1 MDRSVISVPCVDVV
15 IPVYNGR
22 ETIHAALASVM
33 SQQGEWIHR
42 IIVVDDGSTDDTA
55 EVVERLASPLI
66 ELVRTVNQGVS
77 KARNLGVEKSTAEW
91 IAFIDAD
98 DLWMPEKLQIQIAA
112 ARKYGVG
119 FVCGSAVKTSVRSSG
134 YVSAESLTRG
144 NFIATSSV
152 LVSREILI
160 RNSPIFTPG
169 LSFAEDYLAWL
180 KCLTL
185 TQGFF
190 ISECLVEYSL
200 SARPRYRL
208 QQIIRSFLTLNAKYF
223 IFLSEVEFPRWRRCR
238 LAIYLLAGS
247 FISFLSILKRF
258 IQAYGREFDW

>member
-1 MDRSVISVPCVDVV
+1 MDHSLIGVPCVDVV

-22 ETIHAALASVM
+22 DTILAALASVI
-33 SQQGEWIHR
+33 SQKGEWIHR
-42 IIVVDDGSTDDTA
+42 IIVVDDGSTDDTP
-55 EVVERLASPLI
+55 EVVEGLANPLI

-98 DLWMPEKLQIQIAA
+98 DLWMPEKLQTQIAT
-112 ARKYGVG
+112 ARKYGAG
-119 FVCGSAVKTSVRSSG
+119 FVCGSAVKTSVRPSG

-152 LVSREILI
+152 LVRREILI

-180 KCLTL
+180 KCLIS

-190 ISECLVEYSL
+190 ISECLVEYSI

-208 QQIIRSFLTLNAKYF
+208 QQIIRSFLILNVKYSV
-223 IFLSEVEFPRWRRCR
+223 FLREIEFPRWRRCR
-238 LAIYLLAGS
+238 LAIYLFAGS
-247 FISFLSILKRF
+247 FVSFLSILKRF
-258 IQAYGREFDW
+258 IHACGREFGR